1 MINLGTAEISYMKLI
16 TFLSMLGLAVMVTGC
31 AVPDPPR
38 REFDSPAYRP
48 VNPRD
53 VSVKVSLKKQV
64 IYVMEGNRPLLVTA
78 TCVGKASTPT
88 PKGTYTIFSK
98 QPKRRANTYGF
109 WVHDADKRIIAEK
122 RGNRPRGRGWRFIGY
137 PMGYWCEFLPA
148 YGIHAGWVHPVPRTL
163 GCLRLHRNVAPK
175 FFALVRVGTK
185 VHIADSHPE
194 DATLGREVARP
205 QDYNDPEYPPEILFT
220 DRIFQRTVDSP
231 LFEG

>member
-1 MINLGTAEISYMKLI
+1 MRPFV
-16 TFLSMLGLAVMVTGC
+16 FLATLGLSILVTGC
-31 AVPDPPR
+31 AVPSQPR
-38 REFDSPAYRP
+38 PEFDSPAYRP
-48 VNPRD
+48 GDPRE
-53 VSVKVSLKKQV
+53 VCVKVSLEKQV
-64 IYVMEGNRPLLVTA
+64 IYVMEGDRPLLVTA
-78 TCVGKASTPT
+78 TCVGKPTTPT

-109 WVHDADKRIIAEK
+109 WVHDENKQIVPEK
-122 RGNRPRGRGWRFIGY
+122 RGNRPAGRGWRFIGY

-205 QDYNDPEYPPEILFT
+205 QDHNDPEHPPEILFT
-220 DRIFQRTVDSP
+220 DRIFERTIDSP
-231 LFEG
+231 LFEE